1 MSHFKQCLYLPQ
13 GEFSE
18 FPPQRSN
25 LKANRTM
32 YQNLPSFSRL
42 AKSHKNCLP
51 ANFELFGPS
60 RSCTLP
66 VLRDIVNIIKDCKTF
81 FPSLSL
87 QQLFNLTTIDQL
99 NALVDSTFTI
109 PSASNSQFYPDSTFQ
124 MTQLHETV
132 RILATAT
139 RVEAALNRRLK
150 YHHTIPSDNTALRA
164 LCNLKTLRGCISR
177 KRIAIE
183 NALWKG
189 LDEYPEEAE
198 ARLRV
203 LLDLVCDMLFLSSLV
218 SIILVILQ
226 P

>member
-32 YQNLPSFSRL
+32 YQNLPSFSQL

-51 ANFELFGPS
+51 ANFEPFGPS
-60 RSCTLP
+60 QSCTLP

-99 NALVDSTFTI
+99 DALVDSTFTI
-109 PSASNSQFYPDSTFQ
+109 PSASNSRFYPDSTFQ
-124 MTQLHETV
+124 MTQLHETI

-139 RVEAALNRRLK
+139 RVEASLNRRLK

-203 LLDLVCDMLFLSSLV
+203 LLDSVCDMLFLSSLV
-218 SIILVILQ
+218 SIVLVILQ